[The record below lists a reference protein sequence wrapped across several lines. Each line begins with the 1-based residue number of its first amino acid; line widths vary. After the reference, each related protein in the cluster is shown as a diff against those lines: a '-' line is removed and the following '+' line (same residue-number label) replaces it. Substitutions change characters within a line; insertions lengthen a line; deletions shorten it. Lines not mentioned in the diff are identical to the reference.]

1 MKKNIFYAFVAII
14 LLWSCQPQ
22 SVEKANEDVDAEV
35 DNKTPI
41 GYFGEEINDT
51 GVVSLTQLVSELQ
64 VNDEFEG
71 KVVGEI
77 KEVCAMKG
85 CWMTIDLPNGQT
97 MRVTFKD
104 YGFFVPKNSQ
114 GYPVVIEG
122 VASKKVTDVATLRH
136 YAEDAGKSKEEIESI
151 TEPKQEYAF
160 EAVGVII
167 REDA

>member
-1 MKKNIFYAFVAII
+1 MKKNLFYSFFAIVI
-14 LLWSCQPQ
+14 LWSCHPQ
-22 SVEKANEDVDAEV
+22 SAEKSNDIVGSE
-35 DNKTPI
+35 KPT
-41 GYFGEEINDT
+41 GLFGAEINDS

-64 VNDEFEG
+64 VKDEFEG

-77 KEVCAMKG
+77 KEVCSKKG

-104 YGFFVPKNSQ
+104 YGFFVPLDSQ

-136 YAEDAGKSKEEIESI
+136 FAEDAGKSKEEIEAI

-160 EAVGVII
+160 EAIGVII
-167 REDA
+167 RDDA